1 MTRFESLK
9 AELERAWSNDKAIRL
24 LMQLVQTDAEQ
35 AIEVL
40 SQYLY
45 QGEPELRLAALELLV
60 DLGRKQIGDI
70 PELFFTILQDPLS
83 WELRPPI
90 LKALLFQLP
99 GQRAAR
105 DNLLKLLQSQD
116 WDLVAHIIQALGPLA
131 DPELQSWLVESLNHP
146 HYFVRKRAVEALGAQ
161 PWSAEVENHLLS
173 MLSDAQSAVVLK
185 VLQTLSNSASYRVMN
200 QLRDLLG
207 LPQTPSELQPVLL
220 ETAETIQNNLNQLL
234 SRAVEALKS
243 SEIEALAAWLAE
255 EPDEDMRKRL
265 EQHLLL
271 GLNQIYRFGRP
282 EQVHLI
288 QVFLSIAPAQAKA
301 LYLAV
306 LRWGLKLQCLE
317 LPESAPLEVKHLL
330 EQMLLDQ
337 AAPDRP
343 ASEQEQAFQLLAR
356 YGTPTA
362 LERLEDF
369 LKSPPE
375 LFMQLLPL
383 FSRLAEQ
390 ALPHFLHLSL
400 RELEPREWENML
412 LFLEGFAQ
420 TGSLPVALR
429 LLKQAKT
436 APLRKR
442 LTLHLLSFGNLLGP
456 LLLKELERS
465 QAPEFIREVLEL
477 LLQIDPW
484 EESFSL
490 LVGFLAHPSQDL
502 QERAALG
509 LVRLNSGSEALW
521 RLATQDESQAQA
533 WALEIL
539 SQRGERVLTE
549 LLQLAVARSTQA
561 LWRQLVSTVLQ
572 SAQGTWEPPAWES
585 VPVENRRQFLLCL
598 QTLPTPAKPLWG
610 LWLLTDPL
618 LNEQIET
625 WLALQGSSLI
635 GPLLNWAEALPERE
649 KQVVQLLARLNAG
662 DLLQALKDC
671 KHVMARVLLIRA
683 LLQSGVPEGQGYLWE
698 LLPVSPRP
706 VQLVLLESLGQA
718 QYAQT
723 PWQPLLPFLQEPDP
737 ELQLAALRVL
747 VRAGQQEAASAV
759 ATLLQS
765 DLPALVLAAVE
776 ALGSLRAVAWAPA
789 LETRLLEAEANQNQA
804 LRQACLLALGQMGAQ
819 NAFQTLSKR
828 LQIQASAEH
837 NLPVLS
843 ALGALHHADVV
854 APLIAFF
861 EGVEALEQRQKALEA
876 LCQSQQTPALNYV
889 LGHLA
894 EWPLPLQ
901 RTALQSLA
909 QTGEAWILPTF
920 ERLLQQAEDWRLK
933 RTIIEVLY
941 YFPRMEA
948 MHLLKQFQ
956 LAHPALPTVA
966 GWILQ
971 EAIRETISRLR
982 ASVVS
987 ET

>member
-1 MTRFESLK
+1 MRFEAIK

-24 LMQLVQTDAEQ
+24 MQQLVQADAEQ
-35 AIEVL
+35 AIAVL
-40 SQYLY
+40 SQFLY
-45 QGEPELRLAALELLV
+45 QGEPELRLAALDLLV
-60 DLGRKQIGDI
+60 SIGQNQIGDI

-99 GQRAAR
+99 GQRMAR
-105 DNLLKLLQSQD
+105 ENLLKLLESQD
-116 WDLVAHIIQALGPLA
+116 WDLVANIIQALGPLA
-131 DPELQSWLVESLNHP
+131 DPELQSWLVGCLNHP

-161 PWSAEVENHLLS
+161 PWSEEVENHLLS
-173 MLSDAQSAVVLK
+173 MLSDSQSAVVLK
-185 VLQTLSNSASYRVMN
+185 VLQTLSNSASYRVML
-200 QLRDLLG
+200 QLRELLG

-220 ETAETIQNNLNQLL
+220 ETAETIQTNLNQLL
-234 SRAVEALKS
+234 GRGVEALKS
-243 SEIEALAAWLAE
+243 AEMEALAAWLSE
-255 EPDEDMRKRL
+255 EPDEDLRARL
-265 EQHLLL
+265 EQHLLQ

-288 QVFLSIAPAQAKA
+288 QVFLTIPPAQARN

-317 LPESAPLEVKHLL
+317 LPESAPVEVKELL

-337 AAPDRP
+337 AAPERP
-343 ASEQEQAFQLLAR
+343 PSEQEQAFQLLAR
-356 YGTPTA
+356 YGSAVA
-362 LERLEDF
+362 LEHLEGF
-369 LKSPPE
+369 LNTPPE
-375 LFMQLLPL
+375 LFVQLFPL
-383 FSRLAEQ
+383 FGRLSEQ

-400 RELEPREWENML
+400 RELAPREWENML
-412 LFLEGFAQ
+412 LFLENFAQ

-436 APLRKR
+436 PALRKR
-442 LTLHLLSFGNLLGP
+442 LTQHLLSFGNLLGP
-456 LLLKELERS
+456 ILLKELERS
-465 QAPEFIREVLEL
+465 QDAAFLREALEL

-490 LVGFLAHPSQDL
+490 LLGFLGHSVQDL

-509 LVRLNSGSEALW
+509 LVRLESGSETLW
-521 RLATQDESQAQA
+521 RMATQEASDAQA

-539 SQRGERVLTE
+539 SQRGERVLTQ
-549 LLQLAVARSTQA
+549 LLQLGVGRGVQP
-561 LWRQLVSTVLQ
+561 LWRQLVAAILQ
-572 SAQGTWEPPAWES
+572 AGRGTWEAPSWAD

-598 QTLPTPAKPLWG
+598 QTLPTPANPLWG
-610 LWLLTDPL
+610 LWLLSDPQL
-618 LNEQIET
+618 GEQIAD
-625 WLALQGSSLI
+625 WLALQGPGLI
-635 GPLLNWAEALPERE
+635 GPLLRWAEAQPERE
-649 KQVVQLLARLNAG
+649 KQVVYLLARLNAA
-662 DLLQALKDC
+662 DLLQTLKDC

-683 LLQSGVPEGQGYLWE
+683 LLQSGVPEGQAYLWE

-718 QYAQT
+718 QYSQT

-747 VRAGQQEAASAV
+747 VRAGQSEAAA
-759 ATLLQS
+759 AIGALLQS
-765 DLPALVLAAVE
+765 PLPALVVAAVE
-776 ALGSLRAVAWAPA
+776 ALGALKALGWAPE
-789 LETRLLEAEANQNQA
+789 LEKCLIAAEANQNDA
-804 LRQACLLALGQMGAQ
+804 LRQACLLALGQMGAPQ
-819 NAFQTLSKR
+819 AFQILNER
-828 LQIQASAEH
+828 LQLQAATEH

-843 ALGALHHADVV
+843 ALGALQQPEVV
-854 APLIAFF
+854 APLMAFF
-861 EGVEALEQRQKALEA
+861 EGTQTLVLRQKALAA
-876 LCQSQQTPALNYV
+876 LCQCHQTSALNYV

-894 EWPLPLQ
+894 EWPLDLQ
-901 RTALQSLA
+901 RTALRSLA

-920 ERLLQQAEDWRLK
+920 ERFLQQSEDWRLK

-956 LAHPALPTVA
+956 QTHPALPTVA
-966 GWILQ
+966 GWVLQ

>member
-1 MTRFESLK
+1 MTRFESVK

-24 LMQLVQTDAEQ
+24 LQQLVQLDAEQ

-45 QGEPELRLAALELLV
+45 QGEPELRLAALDLLV
-60 DLGRKQIGDI
+60 AIGQKMIGDI

-99 GQRAAR
+99 GQSAAR
-105 DNLLKLLQSQD
+105 ENLLKLLQSQD
-116 WDLVAHIIQALGPLA
+116 WDLVANIIQALGPLA
-131 DPELQSWLVESLNHP
+131 DPELQSWLVGCLNHP

-173 MLSDAQSAVVLK
+173 MLSDSQSAVVLK
-185 VLQTLSNSASYRVMN
+185 VLQTLSNSASYRVMI

-220 ETAETIQNNLNQLL
+220 ETAETIQTNLNQLL
-234 SRAVEALKS
+234 NRAVEALKS
-243 SEIEALAAWLAE
+243 SEMEALAGWLAE
-255 EPDEDMRKRL
+255 EPEQPMRERL
-265 EQHLLL
+265 EQRLLQ

-288 QVFLSIAPAQAKA
+288 QACLSIAPAQAQN

-317 LPESAPLEVKHLL
+317 LPESAPLEVKNLL

-337 AAPDRP
+337 AAPERP
-343 ASEQEQAFQLLAR
+343 PSEQEQAFQLLAR
-356 YGTPTA
+356 YGSPTA

-375 LFMQLLPL
+375 LFIQLLPL
-383 FSRLAEQ
+383 FSRLPEQ

-400 RELEPREWENML
+400 RELDPREWENML
-412 LFLEGFAQ
+412 LFLEGTAQ

-442 LTLHLLSFGNLLGP
+442 LTHHLLSFGNLLGP
-456 LLLKELERS
+456 ILLKELERS
-465 QAPEFIREVLEL
+465 QDTAFIREVLEL

-484 EESFSL
+484 EASFSL
-490 LVGFLAHPSQDL
+490 LLGFLGHPEQDL

-509 LVRLNSGSEALW
+509 LVRLDSGCETLW
-521 RLATQDESQAQA
+521 RMATQETSELQA

-539 SQRGERVLTE
+539 SQRGERILTE
-549 LLQLAVARSTQA
+549 LLQLGLVRGTQA
-561 LWRQLVSTVLQ
+561 LWRQLLGTILQ
-572 SAQGTWEPPAWES
+572 SARGHWEPPLWEN
-585 VPVENRRQFLLCL
+585 VQVENRRQFLLCL
-598 QTLPTPAKPLWG
+598 QTLPRPANPLWG
-610 LWLLTDPL
+610 LWLLEDPL
-618 LNEQIET
+618 LSEQIEN
-625 WLALQGSSLI
+625 WLSDQGAILI
-635 GPLLNWAEALPERE
+635 GPLLNWAEARPERE
-649 KQVVQLLARLNAG
+649 KQVVRLLARLNAS
-662 DLLQALKDC
+662 DLLQTLKDC
-671 KHVMARVLLIRA
+671 KHVQARVLLIRA
-683 LLQSGVPEGQGYLWE
+683 LLQSGVPEGQAYLWE

-706 VQLVLLESLGQA
+706 VQLVLLESLAQA
-718 QYAQT
+718 QYSQT
-723 PWQPLLPFLQEPDP
+723 PWQPLLPFLQESDP

-747 VRAGQQEAASAV
+747 VRAAQQEAAPAIG
-759 ATLLQS
+759 ALLQS
-765 DLPALVLAAVE
+765 EQPPLVLAAVE
-776 ALGSLRAVAWAPA
+776 ALGLLRAVAWAPA
-789 LETRLLEAEANQNQA
+789 LETCLLAAEAEHNQP

-819 NAFQTLSKR
+819 NAFQTLNER
-828 LQIQASAEH
+828 LQLQASAAH

-843 ALGALHHADVV
+843 ALGALHHPNVV
-854 APLIAFF
+854 APLMAFF
-861 EGVEALEQRQKALEA
+861 EGVEDLEQRQKALEA

-889 LGHLA
+889 LGNLP
-894 EWPLPLQ
+894 EWPLALQ
-901 RTALQSLA
+901 RTALKSLA

-920 ERLLQQAEDWRLK
+920 ERFLQQSEDWRIK
-933 RTIIEVLY
+933 RTVIEVLH

-956 LAHPALPTVA
+956 QTHPPLPTVA
-966 GWILQ
+966 GWVLQ